1 MYIARCKI
9 LHLLVKYYMLLT
21 LCSLKNTCSA
31 VSKLHVADTLQDIAS
46 ALFIMHVAHNLSR
59 SVYAIFQII
68 CVFRFA
74 FFKLHVA
81 HTLQNPEFA
90 VLFIACGLHMTE
102 SAFCWFSIACGSHIA
117 ESVFIFYGLT
127 LLKPYKLEVF
137 TIFAF
142 LSKIWLLLDILQ
154 KCKTQRG
161 CVKIF
166 PNIFMGYEIILSK
179 FHGLRNFFGTLKSY
193 SALVPGIENDRF
205 LSNLLKPRDV
215 Y

>member
-68 CVFRFA
+68 CVFMFA

-81 HTLQNPEFA
+81 HTFQNPVFA
-90 VLFIACGLHMTE
+90 VLFIECGLHMTE
-102 SAFCWFSIACGSHIA
+102 SSFC
-117 ESVFIFYGLT
+117 
-127 LLKPYKLEVF
+127 
-137 TIFAF
+137 
-142 LSKIWLLLDILQ
+142 
-154 KCKTQRG
+154 
-161 CVKIF
+161 
-166 PNIFMGYEIILSK
+166 
-179 FHGLRNFFGTLKSY
+179 
-193 SALVPGIENDRF
+193 
-205 LSNLLKPRDV
+205 
-215 Y
+215 